1 MKGSLPASCQCQL
14 AQVRGHE
21 SIQHSPVAAIRSM
34 LIALMIIVTFTTT
47 TLQVTAF
54 EDSQIRFVKG
64 EVKPIDNRAVMG
76 MRGKHVHSIAVNV
89 KNCSASILEQCW
101 KNGLRTTYRK
111 YPLDRCCS
119 GDLGPLGLIIRCC
132 GVTDVNPSAVFS
144 EQY

>member
-1 MKGSLPASCQCQL
+1 MKKQSKNPMFHNYFLLCASWACSEEPNHCSLSHLFSLSQWREMKGSLPASCQCQL

-64 EVKPIDNRAVMG
+64 RVKPMSC

-89 KNCSASILEQCW
+89 KSQQCFYIGAMLEDCPQ
-101 KNGLRTTYRK
+101 NNIT
-111 YPLDRCCS
+111 
-119 GDLGPLGLIIRCC
+119 
-132 GVTDVNPSAVFS
+132 
-144 EQY
+144 